1 MKRGRI
7 AAVVAM
13 LSCVAATADDVPM
26 RFEVGN
32 YVVNLMPTRESIQP
46 TVTFSGRPFCFA
58 YRTSGNLVDGH
69 AEVAFR
75 SDPTNTFTVLKRTS
89 RGVVTAYVHSL
100 FAGGG
105 ESRLHVGV
113 CSNEVVFAKDVVGV
127 RSTFYPAEPG
137 RYRFKRNLK
146 ASQPIVFQGYGKCW
160 EGSTLCMFASKEV
173 SFMNELTPHDRYDPK
188 AWGMNV
194 NDTGIVEEMVLGNVP
209 DVVSFRNRSGAGFYT
224 CRYKGGFEA
233 AVVALNEDVMHMPV
247 WDKPFSF
254 SYVIKLEK

>member
-1 MKRGRI
+1 MNWGII
-7 AAVVAM
+7 AAVVVM
-13 LSCVAATADDVPM
+13 LPCVAAATDDVPK

-32 YVVNLMPTRESIQP
+32 YAVNLMPTRENIQP
-46 TVTFSGRPFCFA
+46 IVTFAGRPFYFA

-69 AEVAFR
+69 DDVSFR
-75 SDPTNTFTVLKRTS
+75 SDPTNAFAVLKRTS
-89 RGVVTAYVHSL
+89 RGIAAAYVHSL
-100 FAGGG
+100 YSGDGDG
-105 ESRLHVGV
+105 RRLVGV
-113 CSNEVVFAKDVVGV
+113 CSNEVVFANGGVGV
-127 RSTFYPAEPG
+127 RGTFYPAEPG
-137 RYRFKRNLK
+137 RYRFKRKVK

-160 EGSTLCMFASKEV
+160 EGSTLCLFASKEV